1 MKIKVKSKVLLLP
14 KIADA
19 FGKVA
24 LQSREVTELYMNP
37 IDYYHLRLYPSFYH
51 SFDIETQR
59 SLRAQ
64 NIVGYFWGS
73 IVRFDNALEQGEVR
87 LVTRKLAAPPEA

>member
-59 SLRAQ
+59 SLR
-64 NIVGYFWGS
+64 S